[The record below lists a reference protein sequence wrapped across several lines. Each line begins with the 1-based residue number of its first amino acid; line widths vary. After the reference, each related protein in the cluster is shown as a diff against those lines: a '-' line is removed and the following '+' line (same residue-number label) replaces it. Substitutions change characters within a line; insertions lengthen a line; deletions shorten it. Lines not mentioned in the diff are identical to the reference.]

1 MLEIYFD
8 GKLVD
13 PDDYVDIK
21 NNFKLFDETFFLGS
35 ATANTFTIEVPGTY
49 SVPTDVKIKYKSK
62 EYANLIVD
70 KFNLKENNI
79 LSLTLIDKMVL
90 FNSKI
95 DISKYVPISA
105 KNLLKLICTSRG
117 IEIGIESFSNENE
130 TISEYNSNLT
140 PRDYLKFIA
149 ELNGGY
155 AQIGQDGKLYLKNF
169 DTIPKIINVDDCEDF
184 KLGEKRKIERVVF
197 DNGILKFQTSE
208 DENLETLYL
217 NSENPFITKEEVFN
231 NISNKI
237 LNFEFYNFETKNTLI
252 LDDVIAGDLIKFK
265 DGDKEYLT
273 IAQYELD
280 YNGSWN
286 GGYSLNVNSKKQEET
301 KQVGVN
307 TKIKNLQV
315 SINRNENKLNIT
327 AKELEENKKKTTE
340 KLSEFELKTEEIS
353 QKVSKVDENAKEI
366 ANIKIKQ
373 GEITEKVEK
382 TFKFTREQKFKNKI
396 ILNDIYFNGIVEI
409 KITGDLCKLY
419 PSKSLYP
426 SKDTY
431 PLPDIFLVFKEKDKI
446 TKYPLDKNIY
456 LRYRNEEE
464 KDELLIRSGEM
475 IVTNN
480 LQITKDKLNVP
491 VITKYNGIIIP
502 NKEKSIEIYVEGYNN
517 LNYEIKYIVD
527 SELTRMY
534 ATKQDLAKVDGELK
548 TEVKKTAD
556 GITQEVSRKVGSD
569 EIISKINQSA
579 EAITI
584 QANKLNLNGYAT
596 FTDLATGGK
605 SIINGHNITT
615 GVIKSNNYV
624 YNQSG
629 TVIDLTNGV
638 IDSKNFKV
646 DANGNI
652 ASIGGTIQASTIT
665 SNNFSVNPSGYM
677 FSRSGNIAGW
687 NILGDRFS
695 NANSYM
701 AKDGDFAFYPR
712 GGGIVAANNAARFK
726 GPGGIAIYNSYVDFD
741 RNENMKRGINI
752 SADGGDLSLN
762 VLHSYGRLY
771 IRNYLSGN
779 NATTTERSI
788 LIAGAHNIGLHA
800 QGGSVYAAGN
810 DNGWKSG
817 KIVTTGGNASS
828 KILKTNI
835 TKIEDEQLETVLE
848 LLEKIDL
855 YKYDYKYDGFG
866 KKKNKYGFIIDE
878 IEKIPGYDA
887 WLQFNKE
894 EGYLKDG
901 IVNKGMNEEGKKI
914 EYKIYDNEVYDK
926 FLLSTIKGLLN
937 KVNKLEKEIKEIKD
951 GKNRI

>member
-49 SVPTDVKIKYKSK
+49 SVPTDVKIKYKNK
-62 EYANLIVD
+62 EYADLIVD

-79 LSLTLIDKMVL
+79 LNLTLIDKMVL
-90 FNSKI
+90 FNPKI
-95 DISKYVPISA
+95 DISKRVPISA
-105 KNLLKLICTSRG
+105 KNLLKLICISRG
-117 IEIGIESFSNENE
+117 IEVGTEIFSNEDE

-140 PRDYLKFIA
+140 SREYLKFIA

-169 DTIPKIINVDDCEDF
+169 NTTPKVINVDDCEDF

-208 DENLETLYL
+208 NENLETLYL

-231 NISNKI
+231 NIANKI

-252 LDDVIAGDLIKFK
+252 LDNLIAGDLIKFK

-286 GGYSLNVNSKKQEET
+286 GGYLLNVNSKKQEET

-327 AKELEENKKKTTE
+327 AKEIEENKKKTNE
-340 KLSEFELKTEEIS
+340 KLAEFELKTDEIS
-353 QKVSKVDENAKEI
+353 QKVSKVDENTKEI
-366 ANIKIKQ
+366 SNIKIKQ
-373 GEITEKVEK
+373 GEISAKIEK
-382 TFKFTREQKFKNKI
+382 TFKFTRELKFKNKI

-409 KITGDLCKLY
+409 KITADLCKLY

-426 SKDTY
+426 SKNTY
-431 PLPDIFLVFKEKDKI
+431 PLPDIFLVFKEKDTI
-446 TKYPLDKNIY
+446 TKYPLDKSIY

-464 KDELLIRSGEM
+464 KDELVIKSGEM
-475 IVTNN
+475 ILINN

-491 VITKYNGIIIP
+491 KITKYNGIVIP
-502 NKEKSIEIYVEGYNN
+502 NKEKNIEIYVDGYND

-556 GITQEVSRKVGSD
+556 GITQKVSRKVGSD

-579 EAITI
+579 ESITI

-605 SIINGHNITT
+605 SIINGSNITT
-615 GVIKSNNYV
+615 GLIKSNNYV

-629 TVIDLTNGV
+629 TTINLEDGFIDT
-638 IDSKNFKV
+638 KNFKV
-646 DANGNI
+646 DANGNLNCI
-652 ASIGGTIQASTIT
+652 NGTIRAANVISD
-665 SNNFSVNPSGYM
+665 NFSMNSNG
-677 FSRSGNIAGW
+677 SISSKAGTIAGW
-687 NILGDRFS
+687 NISPDRFS

-701 AKDGDFAFYPR
+701 SKNGDFAFYPR
-712 GGGIVAANNAARFK
+712 GGSVVAANSATRIK
-726 GPGGIAIYNSYVDFD
+726 GPSGVAIYNSYIDFD
-741 RNENMKRGINI
+741 RNENMKSGVHL
-752 SADGGDLSLN
+752 SSDQGDLTLN
-762 VLHSYGRLY
+762 VLHSNGRLY
-771 IRNYLSGN
+771 IRNYLSGKN
-779 NATTTERSI
+779 GVNTSERSI
-788 LIAGAHNIGLHA
+788 LIAAAKNIGLHSETGDVTA
-800 QGGSVYAAGN
+800 RGVSG
-810 DNGWKSG
+810 SG
-817 KIVTTGGNASS
+817 KIKTTSGDASS
-828 KILKTNI
+828 KKLKTNI
-835 TKIEDEQLETVLE
+835 KKFKKNDIDNALEVLNKIN
-848 LLEKIDL
+848 L
-855 YKYDYKYDGFG
+855 YKYNYKYAGFG
-866 KKKNKYGFIIDE
+866 KKENRFGFIIDE
-878 IEKIPGYDA
+878 IEQIPGYENWFSFTD
-887 WLQFNKE
+887 E
-894 EGYLKDG
+894 VGYLKDG
-901 IVNKGMNEEGKKI
+901 EVLKGMNEDGKKI
-914 EYKIYDNEVYDK
+914 EYKVYENETYDK
-926 FLLSTIKGLLN
+926 FMLTVVKGLLN
-937 KVNKLEKEIKEIKD
+937 KINHLEKEIEKWK
-951 GKNRI
+951 K